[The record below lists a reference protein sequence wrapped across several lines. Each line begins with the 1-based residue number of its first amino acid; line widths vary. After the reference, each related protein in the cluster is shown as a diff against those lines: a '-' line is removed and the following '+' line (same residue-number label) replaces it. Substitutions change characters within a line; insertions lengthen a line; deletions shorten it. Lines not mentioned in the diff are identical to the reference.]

1 MFAQPIPVNWEV
13 PSLDVVTQTVMKKYC
28 SLIHGQ
34 PVLEAVLDLK
44 RRIRL
49 NAADI
54 ENVRC
59 DVFQGAFDFAGGDRL
74 DAIVKNIQAVGA
86 KALAVSVDVANRAPV
101 EALVQ
106 QAIDTYGKIDV
117 LVNNA
122 GIMPIAPLSLLKVDE
137 WDRMIDL
144 NIKGVL
150 YGIAAALPHM
160 KKQKS
165 GHINTASVFGIKVF
179 APGGTVYCA
188 TKAAVRT
195 LTEGLRMEV
204 HGDGIRTTII
214 SPGAVDSELKASTS
228 DYPDRRDVLITLGAL
243 AAGAAIGEPA
253 PYLHGM
259 TASTTSQSNTGEI
272 GTPMITTK
280 DGTQIFY
287 KGWGSKDAQPIVFHH
302 G

>member
-1 MFAQPIPVNWEV
+1 MSRNIEGK
-13 PSLDVVTQTVMKKYC
+13 VVVITGASSGLGESTARHLAKQCATV
-28 SLIHGQ
+28 
-34 PVLEAVLDLK
+34 VLGA
-44 RRIRL
+44 RRK
-49 NAADI
+49 
-54 ENVRC
+54 
-59 DVFQGAFDFAGGDRL
+59 GRL
-74 DAIVKNIQAVGA
+74 DAIVKNIQADGA
-86 KALAVSVDVANRAPV
+86 KALAVSVDVTNRAQV

-106 QAIDTYGKIDV
+106 KAIDTYGKIDV

-160 KKQKS
+160 KQQKS
-165 GHINTASVFGIKVF
+165 GHIINTASVFGIKVF

-195 LTEGLRMEV
+195 LSEGLRVEV

-228 DYPDRRDVLITLGAL
+228 DESSSKAVNELYRTLAIPAESIARAIAYAIEQSADVDINE
-243 AAGAAIGEPA
+243 IVVRP
-253 PYLHGM
+253 
-259 TASTTSQSNTGEI
+259 TAQ
-272 GTPMITTK
+272 
-280 DGTQIFY
+280 DF
-287 KGWGSKDAQPIVFHH
+287 
-302 G
+302 